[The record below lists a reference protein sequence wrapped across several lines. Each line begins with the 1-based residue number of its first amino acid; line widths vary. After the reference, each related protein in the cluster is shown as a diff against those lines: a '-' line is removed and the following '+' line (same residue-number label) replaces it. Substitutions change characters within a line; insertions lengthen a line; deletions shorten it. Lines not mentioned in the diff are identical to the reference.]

1 MLQKSLVTGS
11 DVIIYDLEDSVA
23 PSEGGKNDARD
34 RLMEF
39 LTARLLNATKCV
51 SSLIVYGA
59 ENSGK
64 STSTSIPHRRSRE
77 QSPYLRF
84 RA

>member
-23 PSEGGKNDARD
+23 PSEEGKDDARE

-39 LTARLLNATKCV
+39 LTARTVNATHVRC
-51 SSLIVYGA
+51 
-59 ENSGK
+59 
-64 STSTSIPHRRSRE
+64 
-77 QSPYLRF
+77 
-84 RA
+84 